1 MWPAADLIKRYQ
13 EEARVMQQIFKG
25 PLGAQSLAMFF
36 FTCPQIN
43 HSNLQSFLDSYCM
56 HIGDNY
62 VFSI

>member
-36 FTCPQIN
+36 LLLPKSTIQI
-43 HSNLQSFLDSYCM
+43 SNPFLIPIVC
-56 HIGDNY
+56 I
-62 VFSI
+62 